1 MFWIRYKDWQDGVQ
15 VDVEMSLRPGPT
27 EIDYPEMRTYK
38 LQVTQDGAIVI
49 QRPLRDS
56 RPRSWSWKGY
66 PPVIATYENQ
76 WKRLETLEYRARLA
90 DSLPG
95 YVEVWE
101 DVTGVGGFDKVDGSG
116 NRIYTK
122 VKFLQVNRTPRKGGG
137 LVTYEDSTIE
147 WVIADDQY
155 TSF

>member
-1 MFWIRYKDWQDGVQ
+1 MFWIRYKSWVEGAQ
-15 VDVEMSLRPGPT
+15 VDTEISLRPSPT
-27 EIDYPEMRTYK
+27 EIDYPEMRSYK

-56 RPRSWSWKGY
+56 RPRSWSWRGY
-66 PPVIATYENQ
+66 PPTIVTYETQ
-76 WKRLETLEYRARLA
+76 WKLLETMEYRARLEN
-90 DSLPG
+90 SLPG

-101 DVTGVGGFDKVDGSG
+101 DVSGVGGLDKLDGSG

-137 LVTYEDSTIE
+137 MVTYDESRIE

-155 TSF
+155 MSF